1 MIQYFFRAFFFEP
14 RPWLSYPTR
23 KWEKTSFSTKMP
35 RAGGTGHWPCRM
47 VEVAASLGISSLKD
61 SDSGQD
67 PLLPCIYIYIYIY
80 TRHPPAFWLTYRPAT
95 LRGLYASLSWGIHK
109 LPGGAGFWAISR
121 WYCLKSGTSTQIFAS
136 LELHGLSWQKTSI
149 AWYSN
154 RFGWVA
160 PWEMW
165 SDKLVAHRGVETA
178 HPFNFV
184 APHLWGDFLEILST
198 LLGLY
203 LENPGNFTAW
213 DAKKGRCSGSWVVPC
228 AGLHGFMACYVRP
241 ATKCATTEQNHGP
254 KAPGCGLML
263 RLWRWGELWRDL
275 NKWFVVQVVCS
286 CVVLIFWKIC
296 WWSHISFKR
305 SCVFHCNYSYWNH
318 RRITPSLETMIFS
331 SRIKIRDWN
340 YRTCNQVS
348 IYQPTSEL
356 FKQGLCILHGWAAG

>member
-1 MIQYFFRAFFFEP
+1 MCVSFGHQSATSLRSCCSWFSIFFVHFFFEP

-67 PLLPCIYIYIYIY
+67 PLLPCIYIY

-241 ATKCATTEQNHGP
+241 RQNVRPQSKTTVRKPQDAGWCFV
-254 KAPGCGLML
+254 CGDGVNFDVTSTSD
-263 RLWRWGELWRDL
+263 LWC
-275 NKWFVVQVVCS
+275 KW
-286 CVVLIFWKIC
+286 CVHV
-296 WWSHISFKR
+296 
-305 SCVFHCNYSYWNH
+305 
-318 RRITPSLETMIFS
+318 
-331 SRIKIRDWN
+331 
-340 YRTCNQVS
+340 
-348 IYQPTSEL
+348 
-356 FKQGLCILHGWAAG
+356 